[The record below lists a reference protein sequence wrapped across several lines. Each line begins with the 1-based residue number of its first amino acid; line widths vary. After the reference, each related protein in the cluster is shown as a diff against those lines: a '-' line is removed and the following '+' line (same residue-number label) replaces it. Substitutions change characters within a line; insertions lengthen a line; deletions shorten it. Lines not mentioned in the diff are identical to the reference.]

1 MIELGRKVKDVVTG
15 LVGVAEARLQFLNG
29 CEQILVRPKVSTPK
43 KGEVPEYPS
52 GTYIDIEQL
61 VYVGKVKVKLT
72 PRKNGSGDDEP
83 SGGIRQHPD

>member
-43 KGEVPEYPS
+43 KGEVSEYLS
-52 GTYIDIEQL
+52 GAYIDIEQL